1 MFELTSYE
9 PITERVASEAERMD
23 FLPARLGNATH
34 LFESHLFSWAE
45 QTAENYNGGFWDF
58 VELSNGGF
66 YCRPADHKIYHC
78 KNIAGETADVENDVI
93 GLFATCAALADI
105 SWHVADD
112 RILQNYEAVRA
123 FIALHRECRTL
134 WRLMD

>member
-1 MFELTSYE
+1 MSNLT
-9 PITERVASEAERMD
+9 ITERVASETERMD
-23 FLPARLGNATH
+23 FLPSRLGNATH

-45 QTAENYNGGFWDF
+45 QTAKNYDGGYFDF
-58 VELSNGGF
+58 VELGNCSF
-66 YCRPADHKIYHC
+66 YWAPSDYKIYDC
-78 KNIAGETADVENDVI
+78 ENIAGKTADVKNDVI

-105 SWHVADD
+105 SWHVTDD

-123 FIALHRECRTL
+123 FIALHPEHRTL